1 MKLAQLHREATDH
14 LKTNKKSFSKL
25 VLIHSAIAVGV
36 TFLLI
41 PITWLAQNAG
51 SDSSIGSAENQIL
64 LTTLQWM
71 LQFVAVLGIPFW
83 NAGLSFCAL
92 RTLQGK
98 DNSSHTLLEGFRCWS
113 PIGTSLLI
121 QGLNYWLLTMINSLI
136 PSAFL
141 STIPLPLSFQEALLA
156 YAEKP
161 VFPPPDNILL
171 FFKVYFVI
179 YCICLPILLVPRL
192 YLHRLIPYKIMD
204 GDEAC
209 NGLQA
214 VLYSRIL
221 MKGKRRKLL
230 LLDLSF
236 WWFYL
241 LEMCISGIAMADVIL
256 AAMGIALPIGSE
268 ITFWLFPVVAL
279 LLRLVLYY
287 LAKPKLAITYALF
300 FRKIMDAPPT
310 EPKPPKP
317 KRMPWK
323 Y

>member
-1 MKLAQLHREATDH
+1 MKLAQLHREAADH

-36 TFLLI
+36 SFLLL

-51 SDSSIGSAENQIL
+51 SDSSIGSIENQIL

-83 NAGLSFCAL
+83 NAGLCFCAL

-98 DNSSHTLLEGFRCWS
+98 DNPPHTLFEGFRCWS
-113 PIGTSLLI
+113 PIGSSLLI
-121 QGLNYWLLTMINSLI
+121 QGLNYCLLSMLSSFAA
-136 PSAFL
+136 SALL
-141 STIPLPLSFQEALLA
+141 STIPLPRSFQEALLA
-156 YAEKP
+156 YAENP

-171 FFKVYFVI
+171 FFKVYCLV

-241 LEMCISGIAMADVIL
+241 LQVLCLAVSCADTVLPRLGIM
-256 AAMGIALPIGSE
+256 LP
-268 ITFWLFPVVAL
+268 VAQE
-279 LLRLVLYY
+279 VGYF
-287 LAKPKLAITYALF
+287 LF
-300 FRKIMDAPPT
+300 FTAGTVLQGVLLWQYQGQVLTTYCLAYDALTGRTLT
-310 EPKPPKP
+310 ESE
-317 KRMPWK
+317 
-323 Y
+323 